1 MHCLCPAIS
10 KWITWVQPS
19 RSSLASCRG
28 QAVAVRRIR
37 CTSRVDGWCEGS
49 PAVII
54 SCVSLHW
61 SALFFDTGHYSR
73 CPYSA
78 DIRYLCIIFQYST
91 FFSTPLG
98 PTRVGTSLH
107 QSSCFFFGGICRS
120 NPPRSLIWDIALLS
134 LLQNHPGVKIQVKTC
149 SNWLTNNWCSC
160 WDDWGN
166 LNT

>member
-1 MHCLCPAIS
+1 MQCLCPAIS

-37 CTSRVDGWCEGS
+37 RTSRVDGWCEGS
-49 PAVII
+49 SAVTI
-54 SCVSLHW
+54 SCISHW

-78 DIRYLCIIFQYST
+78 DIIRYLCIIFRYST

-98 PTRVGTSLH
+98 PARVGTSLH
-107 QSSCFFFGGICRS
+107 QSSCFSLVVQTPFAKPLRGDTVGISNNQSSTYWDKGARGVGERPFF
-120 NPPRSLIWDIALLS
+120 PPHQL
-134 LLQNHPGVKIQVKTC
+134 
-149 SNWLTNNWCSC
+149 
-160 WDDWGN
+160 
-166 LNT
+166 

>member
-1 MHCLCPAIS
+1 MQCLCPAIS

-37 CTSRVDGWCEGS
+37 RTSRVDGWCEGS
-49 PAVII
+49 SAVTI
-54 SCVSLHW
+54 SCISLHW

-78 DIRYLCIIFQYST
+78 DIRYLCIIFQIST

-107 QSSCFFFGGICRS
+107 QSSCFSLVGFVAPIHLGRWYGI
-120 NPPRSLIWDIALLS
+120 LLYY
-134 LLQNHPGVKIQVKTC
+134 LYYKITQEWRYKLKHVAT
-149 SNWLTNNWCSC
+149 
-160 WDDWGN
+160 D
-166 LNT
+166 